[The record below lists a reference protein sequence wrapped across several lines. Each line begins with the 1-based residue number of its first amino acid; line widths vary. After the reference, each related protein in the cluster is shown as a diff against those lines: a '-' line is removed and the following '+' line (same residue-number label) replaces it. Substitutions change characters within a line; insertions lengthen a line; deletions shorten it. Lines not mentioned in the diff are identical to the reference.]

1 MAEAMELDLS
11 LNQPEKQRIENPVP
25 TPIESID
32 IKKDSDFP
40 SEFTIEKYYDNDSL
54 GSDVLTKIP
63 STMGKAPLSTLDTS
77 SCRPCIS

>member
-11 LNQPEKQRIENPVP
+11 LNQPGKQPIENPVP
-25 TPIESID
+25 APHKSIEIEKNSEV
-32 IKKDSDFP
+32 P

-54 GSDVLTKIP
+54 GSDVLKQKYLTRE
-63 STMGKAPLSTLDTS
+63 APLSTLDTS